1 MKSVQRIYFLLLLI
15 AAMLVG
21 GCGGDD
27 NDPQDGDGDG
37 TFTATVAGTTITS
50 NATEARAVLTKN
62 SGTLFTLYVQGW
74 DIPKKRM
81 INFFLYST
89 VVHTPGS
96 FSFTS
101 RNNTSAFYIE
111 NKESSGETAWIS
123 PDYSNTDLDL
133 VQGTVTVTELTDTRV
148 KGTFSFT
155 AKEDGGA
162 STRSITGGAFDVPLT
177 RQGF

>member
-1 MKSVQRIYFLLLLI
+1 MKSIQRITFLLFLTVTMLLS
-15 AAMLVG
+15 

-50 NATEARAVLTKN
+50 NAAEARAVLTKN
-62 SGTLFTLYVQGW
+62 SGALFTLYVQGW

-81 INFFLYST
+81 INFFIYST

-111 NKESSGETAWIS
+111 NKESAGETAWIS
-123 PDYSNTDLDL
+123 PDYGNTDLDL
-133 VQGTVTVTELTDTRV
+133 VQGTVTVTELTDTRA

-162 STRSITGGAFDVPLT
+162 STRSITSGAFDVPLT